1 MSILL
6 LFIAGLLPAATP
18 AQAKSSS
25 PLPAAGDSTALQL
38 LAGSHVLLFQPGA
51 VTLAAADHT
60 LRVTFDGAAPVAPLE
75 TRSAADRQ
83 LGQVVYVDSATPSGW
98 GQPASSP
105 PTNPPPA
112 SLTTPP
118 MYSN

>member
-1 MSILL
+1 MKSRLLYVSILL

-51 VTLAAADHT
+51 VTLAAAD
-60 LRVTFDGAAPVAPLE
+60 
-75 TRSAADRQ
+75 RQ

-98 GQPASSP
+98 GPPASSP
-105 PTNPPPA
+105 PTNPPSA